1 MEWKERRNEEMGCE
15 YVRREGKDEKMQGR
29 REGGKRNKEDVLF
42 LISDQATS
50 GLKLKWLA
58 ERRRM
63 A

>member
-1 MEWKERRNEEMGCE
+1 MEWKERRKEEMGCE